1 LLSCQR
7 ASGGFSPWPEGGEP
21 DFETTELACRALAAC
36 QARYGNEGAFR
47 YAEALERATRFLL
60 EQQREDGSFPR
71 TEHAGSLSNT
81 VHAMCALAA
90 AGQRSTSVPLR
101 KAARFL
107 CQLQADDG
115 TWATR
120 TDERVGTTELT
131 ARAVRALLTV
141 RGPHWAAVERA
152 IPHLAVE
159 LAEAASAE
167 ARTSVSDAA
176 WERCCDVAEA
186 LVAYEKQRRAR
197 PRAPLADSD
206 DGDDWAFC
214 KASLVAV
221 SRTFSKPIAM
231 LPGQLE
237 VAVTCGYLLC
247 RIADTVEDHAA
258 VPARDKDRL
267 FGLLLDVL
275 ERGAPPRA
283 FALAFE
289 EIAGSD
295 AELDLARNLPRVM
308 RTFWA
313 LPERMQSVVSRWVA
327 EMARG
332 MGLYTH
338 REPGEDGFTAL
349 YTVEDLERYCYY
361 VAGTVGHMLTELFAE
376 HLGDASD
383 PATLSEM
390 RRHAEAFGAGLQL
403 VNILKDVTDDRE
415 RRWSFVPRAACEA
428 VGLGIHNLVDPALR
442 SQAHQAVAPLFDLAR
457 AKLDHALEY
466 ALAVPP
472 DQKGVRLFCL
482 LPLWMAALTLVHG
495 RGNDAMFVPGAEVKI
510 SRSEVEQVI
519 AECLTHASDDAYLRA
534 RYRVLFR
541 DPAAEE
547 LHA

>member
-1 LLSCQR
+1 
-7 ASGGFSPWPEGGEP
+7 
-21 DFETTELACRALAAC
+21 
-36 QARYGNEGAFR
+36 
-47 YAEALERATRFLL
+47 
-60 EQQREDGSFPR
+60 
-71 TEHAGSLSNT
+71 
-81 VHAMCALAA
+81 
-90 AGQRSTSVPLR
+90 
-101 KAARFL
+101 
-107 CQLQADDG
+107 
-115 TWATR
+115 
-120 TDERVGTTELT
+120 
-131 ARAVRALLTV
+131 
-141 RGPHWAAVERA
+141 
-152 IPHLAVE
+152 
-159 LAEAASAE
+159 
-167 ARTSVSDAA
+167 
-176 WERCCDVAEA
+176 
-186 LVAYEKQRRAR
+186 
-197 PRAPLADSD
+197 
-206 DGDDWAFC
+206 
-214 KASLVAV
+214 
-221 SRTFSKPIAM
+221 
-231 LPGQLE
+231 
-237 VAVTCGYLLC
+237 
-247 RIADTVEDHAA
+247 

-313 LPERMQSVVSRWVA
+313 LPERMQNVVSRWVA

-376 HLGDASD
+376 HMGDAVD

-390 RRHAEAFGAGLQL
+390 RRHSEAFGAGLQL

-428 VGLGIHNLVDPALR
+428 AGIAIDNLVDPAVR
-442 SQAHQAVAPLFDLAR
+442 GQAHQAVAPLFDLAR

-466 ALAVPP
+466 ALAVPS

-541 DPAAEE
+541 DPSVEE
-547 LHA
+547 LQA